1 MKIKSKDPEKADSF
15 YSANASLPEKSD
27 KSGLMSRASGAVRV
41 KKFSPD
47 GNLSEL
53 ALKNNRSE
61 LSPVSGRRSPNL
73 RY

>member
-1 MKIKSKDPEKADSF
+1 VTVKEIPDDTEEMKVQTKDPEKVESF

-27 KSGLMSRASGAVRV
+27 KSGLMSRASGAIRV

-53 ALKNNRSE
+53 TL
-61 LSPVSGRRSPNL
+61 
-73 RY
+73 